1 MKRMWLACTMGLFS
15 LSSFAQDEELNPFK
29 VDVSLGY
36 ASPGGGKG
44 AKGGGLFAIEPK
56 YAVMPNLA
64 VGLRL
69 EVAAMARATGMNS
82 SSGDTEVEVKAAA
95 SYVATG
101 DYYFT
106 NNYSFRPFVGGG
118 AGLFGV
124 AAAAAKTTSTT
135 DEGAVGS
142 SRKFGGLL
150 RGGAEMRHFRLGIEY
165 NLIGTSTY
173 SSVDANGATSK
184 YEVKNSYLGVKLGV
198 CIGGGPR

>member
-1 MKRMWLACTMGLFS
+1 MLLASALGFLSF
-15 LSSFAQDEELNPFK
+15 SSFAQEEELKPFK

-44 AKGGGLFAIEPK
+44 AKGGLLFAVEPK
-56 YAVMPNLA
+56 YAVLPNLA

-69 EVAAMARATGMNS
+69 ETAIMARATGMNS
-82 SSGDTEVEVKAAA
+82 TSGDAEVEVKAAA

-106 NNYSFRPFVGGG
+106 NNYSFRPFAGAG

-124 AAAAAKTTSTT
+124 AAATATTTSTT
-135 DEGAVGS
+135 DEGSVGS
-142 SRKFGGLL
+142 STKFGGLV
-150 RGGAEMRHFRLGIEY
+150 RAGAEMRHFRVGIEY
-165 NLIGTSTY
+165 NLIGASTY
-173 SSVDANGATSK
+173 NAVDANGATSK
-184 YEVKNSYLGVKLGV
+184 YEVKNSYLGVKLGI